1 MRTDVAT
8 MAGVITEVDEAYP
21 RQQPVSWLVLLP
33 VLAAAALSELFG
45 RLLAAIVRAPAPA
58 GTGRGLKELRQ
69 GPSFSVKPVWI
80 RDADGTVV
88 ELEVHGYVHPDA
100 LRAGDRIR
108 AAVRPQRRRDLPPRA
123 YQIENFTSG
132 RLLRPHPPT
141 LWTHLGPALIL
152 RCAVGG
158 LLAALL
164 VAAVAF

>member
-8 MAGVITEVDEAYP
+8 MAGVITEVDEAYE
-21 RQQPVSWLVLLP
+21 RRQPVSWLILLP
-33 VLAAAALSELFG
+33 VLGAALIAELLG
-45 RLLAAIVRAPAPA
+45 RALAAILRAPAPA
-58 GTGRGLKELRQ
+58 AGGRGLKELRQ
-69 GPSFSVKPVWI
+69 GPAFSVKPVWI
-80 RDADGTVV
+80 RDADGEVV
-88 ELEVHGYVHPDA
+88 ELEVHGYVYPDA
-100 LRAGDRIR
+100 LLAGDQIR
-108 AAVRPQRRRDLPPRA
+108 AATRPQRRKDLPPRA

-141 LWTHLGPALIL
+141 VWTHLGPALIL